1 MDRARN
7 TSEDGSLLIR
17 KIFHN
22 GDLGNHFE
30 KVAFAADRVGESTM
44 RKIWFALVLILF
56 VAGCGTQNENLAKGK
71 ELIKSDKR
79 RKEERAVREF
89 KLALQQPTDKA
100 EAYYLLGFYNS
111 QEFYEPD
118 TDDWQGASITA
129 RGEQMFLAYQAEQ
142 GKYLERLVFETLRDD
157 DLDVQN
163 AALDALKRVYEKG
176 DRKRL
181 LNQLQKAIK
190 SNDNRDR
197 HNAHWVLGNLGKDDP
212 GTIVPIL
219 VKLLDHRRT
228 ETRLNVVKALG
239 EVGSEEAIPALAVLI
254 ESGSAKWKRDREEPE
269 VRQLAVEA
277 LGKIGGAAVPELVKI
292 VENKGSSLRVDAI
305 RALAILGDE
314 KVVAPLLDALKEQS
328 SREVV
333 IPLN

>member
-1 MDRARN
+1 M
-7 TSEDGSLLIR
+7 
-17 KIFHN
+17 K
-22 GDLGNHFE
+22 
-30 KVAFAADRVGESTM
+30 
-44 RKIWFALVLILF
+44 KIWLALTLVLF
-56 VAGCGTQNENLAKGK
+56 VVGCGTQNENLAKGK

-89 KLALQQPTDKA
+89 KLALQQQIDSA
-100 EAYYLLGFYNS
+100 EAHYLLGFYNS
-111 QEFYEPD
+111 QEFYEPN
-118 TDDWQGASITA
+118 TTDWQEASITA

-157 DLDVQN
+157 DLDIQN
-163 AALDALKRVYEKG
+163 AALDALKRIYKKG

-190 SNDNRDR
+190 SKDNRDR
-197 HNAHWVLGNLGKDDP
+197 HNAHWVLGHLGKDDP
-212 GTIVPIL
+212 GTVVPIL
-219 VKLLDHRRT
+219 VKLLDHRRM

-239 EVGSEEAIPALAVLI
+239 EAESEEAIPVLAALI

-292 VENKGSSLRVDAI
+292 VQNKGSSLRVDAI

-314 KVVAPLLDALKEQS
+314 KVVEPLLDALEEQS

>member
-1 MDRARN
+1 MQ
-7 TSEDGSLLIR
+7 
-17 KIFHN
+17 
-22 GDLGNHFE
+22 
-30 KVAFAADRVGESTM
+30 
-44 RKIWFALVLILF
+44 KIWLVLTLVLF
-56 VAGCGTQNENLAKGK
+56 VVGCGTQNENLAKGK

-89 KLALQQPTDKA
+89 KLALQQPTDNA
-100 EAYYLLGFYNS
+100 EAHYLLGFYNS

-118 TDDWQGASITA
+118 TTDWQEASIAA

-163 AALDALKRVYEKG
+163 AALDALKRIYEKG

-190 SNDNRDR
+190 SKDNRDR
-197 HNAHWVLGNLGKDDP
+197 HNAHWVLGHLGKNDP
-212 GTIVPIL
+212 GTVVPIL
-219 VKLLDHRRT
+219 VKLLDHGRM

-239 EVGSEEAIPALAVLI
+239 EAGSEEAIPALAALI

-277 LGKIGGAAVPELVKI
+277 LGKIGGTAVPELVKI
-292 VENKGSSLRVDAI
+292 VQNKGSSLRVDAI

-314 KVVAPLLDALKEQS
+314 KVVEPLLDALKEQS
-328 SREVV
+328 RREVV

>member
-1 MDRARN
+1 M
-7 TSEDGSLLIR
+7 
-17 KIFHN
+17 K
-22 GDLGNHFE
+22 
-30 KVAFAADRVGESTM
+30 
-44 RKIWFALVLILF
+44 KIWLALTLVLF
-56 VAGCGTQNENLAKGK
+56 VGCGTQNENLAKGK

-89 KLALQQPTDKA
+89 KLALQQPTDNA
-100 EAYYLLGFYNS
+100 EAHYLLGFYNS

-118 TDDWQGASITA
+118 TTDWLEASIAA

-163 AALDALKRVYEKG
+163 AALDALKRIYEKG

-190 SNDNRDR
+190 SKDNRDR
-197 HNAHWVLGNLGKDDP
+197 HNAHWVLGYLGKDDP
-212 GTIVPIL
+212 GTVVPIL
-219 VKLLDHRRT
+219 VKLLDHRRM

-239 EVGSEEAIPALAVLI
+239 EAGSEEAIPALAALI
-254 ESGSAKWKRDREEPE
+254 ESGSAKWSRDREEPE

-292 VENKGSSLRVDAI
+292 VQNKGSSLRVDAI

-314 KVVAPLLDALKEQS
+314 KVVEPLLDALKEQS